1 MAQPAAD
8 RRRFDAHLVLLVE
21 DNPDHA
27 ELVKRALDDY
37 RSTIRLRHLEDG
49 AEALHYLKG
58 EGQFADPER
67 FPHPRLVLLDIR
79 LPKVDGLEVLR
90 LVKSDTRLQHIPVVM
105 LTTSTNSHDR
115 VRAYRNHAN
124 SYLKKPV
131 DFSQFH
137 EMMASF
143 ARYWFA
149 WNQVSD

>member
-1 MAQPAAD
+1 MAQPAAAH
-8 RRRFDAHLVLLVE
+8 RRSDAHLVLLVE

-37 RSTIRLRHLEDG
+37 QSTIQLRHLEDG
-49 AEALHYLKG
+49 AEALQYLRG
-58 EGQFADPER
+58 EGRFADPQQ

-90 LVKSDTRLQHIPVVM
+90 LVKSDAGLQHIPVVM
-105 LTTSTNSHDR
+105 LTTSSSSRDR
-115 VRAYRNHAN
+115 IRAYQNHAN

-131 DFSQFH
+131 DFAQFH

-149 WNQVSD
+149 WNQTAD